1 MVKIRLQKFLSDA
14 MWISNPCETDYF
26 SINTTERKYEIVIND
41 EIRASFYHFP
51 QEYLLDIKVYASDP
65 WYDTFSSEYGILEYL
80 KCNDTNQDLV
90 WYFENIDERSKSNV
104 FEWLPQTG
112 VISVIILYF
121 CCKHK
126 GKKRTNER
134 TQPMHMSP
142 MTSYEG

>member
-1 MVKIRLQKFLSDA
+1 MV
-14 MWISNPCETDYF
+14 
-26 SINTTERKYEIVIND
+26 ND
-41 EIRASFYHFP
+41 EIIESLNHYP
-51 QEYLLDIKVYASDP
+51 QNYYYDMINIKVYASDP

-90 WYFENIDERSKSNV
+90 WYFENIDEKSKSNV